1 MERKPN
7 GIEKNAII
15 DNNNIEYYKKFISN
29 LKKESQIIED
39 KLKKIFI
46 LKTQLKDIS
55 NDIEFFKRQG
65 KEKDYFFQKKSL
77 EELENILNNIE
88 NNSKNKKNANDKIYK
103 KFNSKINS
111 IVTTEEEK
119 NLIKTEIIKNSK
131 EKELV
136 EKTINKLK
144 EDDIPFLEDEL
155 IKNQQEYSNIL
166 TEYKNSNDKINKI
179 NNKIN
184 NQMYND
190 IIKLSQNISK
200 LETERNE
207 LLKLEKKAEE
217 IQKKKEIIDGLN
229 KELTK
234 MKKEKK
240 NADLE
245 IVKCE
250 DMINDI
256 MIHINLNYINMTNLK
271 SQIQSIEKNQNNIQ
285 KYYQEKDSNFKIIEK
300 QIDNII
306 CNNNI

>member
-1 MERKPN
+1 MLKL
-7 GIEKNAII
+7 I
-15 DNNNIEYYKKFISN
+15 
-29 LKKESQIIED
+29 LKKEM
-39 KLKKIFI
+39 
-46 LKTQLKDIS
+46 
-55 NDIEFFKRQG
+55 
-65 KEKDYFFQKKSL
+65 
-77 EELENILNNIE
+77 
-88 NNSKNKKNANDKIYK
+88 
-103 KFNSKINS
+103 
-111 IVTTEEEK
+111 
-119 NLIKTEIIKNSK
+119 LIKTEIIKNSK

-256 MIHINLNYINMTNLK
+256 MIHINFNYINMTNLK
-271 SQIQSIEKNQNNIQ
+271 SQIQSIEK
-285 KYYQEKDSNFKIIEK
+285 KTEK
-300 QIDNII
+300 
-306 CNNNI
+306 